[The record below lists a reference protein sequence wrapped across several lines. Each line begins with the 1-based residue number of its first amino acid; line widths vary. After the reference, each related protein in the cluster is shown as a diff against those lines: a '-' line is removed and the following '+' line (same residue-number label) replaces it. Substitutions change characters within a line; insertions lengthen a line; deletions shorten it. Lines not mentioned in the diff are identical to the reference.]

1 MSAQVKLFI
10 TKNLED
16 SKLGKI
22 LKYICS
28 TGCGFM
34 LSIASV
40 MADEVLMPFVLAS
53 TSSGEVASVTSEVK
67 PKLTASGFEIVGEY
81 SPYDGAHVVVVTSD
95 SMKAYA
101 AKSNFGAYGAIA
113 RVSITRNGDVTEV
126 TYTNPEYTAAAYRM
140 AVDMADIRAQLEG
153 ALGAEKDFGSEKK
166 LTAEKLR
173 KYHYKFAMPYF
184 DDQSELAKYASQAE
198 AVKAIEDALAAGKGA
213 TAKVYRVDIP
223 GKDETIFGVALKG
236 KDGEDCSA
244 DQYIMGKIDN
254 SSPRHTAHLPYEI
267 VVSDGVP
274 HALSAK
280 FRIAINWPHLS
291 MMGEG
296 SFMSIMCAPDAI
308 EKALVKASGK

>member
-1 MSAQVKLFI
+1 
-10 TKNLED
+10 
-16 SKLGKI
+16 
-22 LKYICS
+22 
-28 TGCGFM
+28 
-34 LSIASV
+34 
-40 MADEVLMPFVLAS
+40 MPFVLAS
-53 TSSGEVASVTSEVK
+53 TSSGEVGSVSSEVK
-67 PKLTASGFEIVGEY
+67 SKLTGSGFEIVGEY
-81 SPYDGAHVVVVTSD
+81 SPYDGAHIVVVTND
-95 SMKAYA
+95 TMKEHA
-101 AKSNFGAYGAIA
+101 AKSDFGAYGAIA

-126 TYTNPEYTAAAYRM
+126 VYTNPEYTAAAYRM
-140 AVDMADIRAQLEG
+140 AGDMADIRAQLAG

-166 LTAEKLR
+166 LTAAKLR

-184 DDQSELAKYASQAE
+184 DDQSELAKYGSQAE
-198 AVKAIEDALAAGKGA
+198 AVQAVEDSLAAGKGA

-236 KDGEDCSA
+236 EDSEDCSS

-274 HALSAK
+274 YALSAK

-296 SFMSIMCAPDAI
+296 SFMSIMCAPDSI
-308 EKALVKASGK
+308 EKALVQASGK